1 MSGHS
6 KIGPSSAERWINCP
20 GSVAASAKCPK
31 SPPNEYGAA
40 GTVYHHLSE
49 ELVTGKIDDL
59 ELMTRIGSVVMED
72 GFPITIT
79 DEGVDGVIL
88 YRDTVEADLQMLKS
102 NGKSAEIHHHV
113 EKRVDVKSVDPELWG
128 TADDFMYQK
137 GNVLIVTDAK
147 FGKGLVNVEKN
158 KQLGLYALGVMET
171 FAGEAF
177 DEVWLKVVQPLAG
190 HAEGLVRT
198 WPAPMEWLREL
209 REVARAAIAESR
221 RPDARVVAG
230 EHCKWCPAKL
240 ACPTRDQWVKD
251 GARESAQADFTVVA
265 PTAGLPVVAAM
276 SHEALAK
283 AYSWREPIETWFGDV
298 ADRMQEALSRG
309 EDVPGYKLVDGRS
322 NRKWVDEEKVV
333 AEWENLLPE
342 GALFEHKLLS
352 PAKLE
357 KLPGVGKGK
366 IDHLTF
372 KPEAKK
378 AIARD
383 LDPRPKASSKA
394 QDDFAVVMDEKANWK
409 KPDNVFVPPEKNL
422 IGLLDLDEELLGAAP
437 APKRDPMWPL

>member
-6 KIGPSSAERWINCP
+6 NIGPSSAERWIACP
-20 GSVAASAKCPK
+20 GSVQLSAQCPK
-31 SPPNEYGAA
+31 PPPNEYGAA
-40 GTVYHHLSE
+40 GTVYHGLCE

-59 ELMTRIGSVVMED
+59 ELMTRIGTIVKED
-72 GFPITIT
+72 GFDVEVT

-88 YRDTVEADLQMLKS
+88 YRDEVAQDLALLKKA
-102 NGKSAEIHHHV
+102 GKPAEIHHHV
-113 EKRVDVKSVDPELWG
+113 EKRVDVKSVDPDLWG

-137 GNVLIVTDAK
+137 GHKLIVTDAK
-147 FGKGLVNVEKN
+147 FGKKIVEVVKN

-171 FAGEAF
+171 FAGEVF

-190 HAEGLVRT
+190 HSQGPARMWL
-198 WPAPMEWLREL
+198 APMEWLHAL
-209 REVARAAIAESR
+209 REEARQAVVESR
-221 RPDARVVAG
+221 RPNPRIKAG
-230 EHCKWCPAKL
+230 EHCGWCPAKNSC
-240 ACPTRDQWVKD
+240 ATRDEWVKN
-251 GARESAQADFTVVA
+251 GARESAGADFDVVA
-265 PTAGLPVVAAM
+265 PSESVIQPGIPRGLPAVASM
-276 SHEALAK
+276 SLEALAK
-283 AYSWREPIETWFGDV
+283 AYSWRTPIEDWFGDV
-298 ADRMQEALSRG
+298 ADRIQTALANG
-309 EDVPGYKLVDGRS
+309 EHVPGYKLVDGRS

-333 AEWENLLPE
+333 EEWAPLLPE

-383 LDPRPKASSKA
+383 EDPRPRAASKA
-394 QDDFAVVMDEKANWK
+394 QDDFGVMLELTGKNNVVLMGSTD
-409 KPDNVFVPPEKNL
+409 
-422 IGLLDLDEELLGAAP
+422 DLDAELLGAAP